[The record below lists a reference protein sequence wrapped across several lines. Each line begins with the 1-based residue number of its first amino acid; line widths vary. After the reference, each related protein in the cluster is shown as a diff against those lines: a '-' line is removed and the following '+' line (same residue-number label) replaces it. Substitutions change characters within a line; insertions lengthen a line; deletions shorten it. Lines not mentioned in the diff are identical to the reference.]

1 MAVFEIEKMMSI
13 ESRDQ
18 IKHDALISNSLLSS
32 FSASCAAVTRH
43 GNTFCDI
50 QRAKE
55 DSDRVRQEYD
65 RGVRWKDYESMSVW
79 IHWLTFQH
87 VVLVCVSVLLTQH
100 WHVTHPCFHS
110 RLTATN
116 SSQHNFKT
124 NSRTKLHTLDIVQ
137 RVPSDVTAS
146 GCRLSL
152 HHQHPALSIQDG
164 RPFIS
169 MELLTCCMKP

>member
-1 MAVFEIEKMMSI
+1 MAEFEIEKMMSI

-79 IHWLTFQH
+79 IH
-87 VVLVCVSVLLTQH
+87 
-100 WHVTHPCFHS
+100 
-110 RLTATN
+110 
-116 SSQHNFKT
+116 
-124 NSRTKLHTLDIVQ
+124 
-137 RVPSDVTAS
+137 
-146 GCRLSL
+146 
-152 HHQHPALSIQDG
+152 
-164 RPFIS
+164 
-169 MELLTCCMKP
+169 